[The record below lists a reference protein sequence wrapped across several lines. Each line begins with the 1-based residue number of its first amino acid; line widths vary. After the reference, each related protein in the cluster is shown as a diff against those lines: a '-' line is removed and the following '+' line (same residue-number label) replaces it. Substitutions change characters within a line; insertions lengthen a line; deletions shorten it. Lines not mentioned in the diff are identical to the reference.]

1 MPPDR
6 PATKVAIIRPYAAL
20 PSENGSNDRY
30 VNLARR
36 LIAQGAKVELICSDF
51 IHNAKKHRNPSEII
65 FNLQKFPFLVQI
77 HALAYSGNLSPAR
90 IAHEILFG
98 FSALIHLLSKP
109 KPDVVVVGE
118 PLFGVGW
125 IMLAYG
131 FLFRVPVIGDVID
144 LWPEAD
150 TASHGGLVGSVKNA
164 IYEILRKSRQLRL
177 GCYRAVSFVSR
188 SYAER
193 LMPHAFDAPV
203 FYWGSELTRNNPY
216 APSNGP
222 LTAIYAGSFGVGYD
236 IASVLDAARKIRA
249 EMPGRFRILIAGS
262 GPQRDEVERAHAAG
276 EVEYLGMLD
285 QARLTEV
292 YEQADIGLL
301 PYKAGSMVAMPIKF
315 YDYINFG
322 LFTLISLDM
331 EAADIVRKNGIGAA
345 YKAGDAGNLV
355 QQLKATGADYEAP
368 RRAREI
374 CAGLAMEFSV
384 TTQYDRFARFVLD
397 HARTTH

>member
-1 MPPDR
+1 V
-6 PATKVAIIRPYAAL
+6 TQVTVIRPYAAL

-30 VNLARR
+30 VNLCRR

-51 IHNAKKHRNPSEII
+51 IHNAKKRRAPADVI
-65 FNLQKFPFLVQI
+65 FNLQKLPFLVQL
-77 HALAYSGNLSPAR
+77 HTLPYSGNLSPAR

-98 FSALIHLLSKP
+98 FSALLHLLSKP

-131 FLFRVPVIGDVID
+131 LIFRVPVVADVID

-150 TASHGGLVGSVKNA
+150 TNTPAGFLGAVKNT
-164 IYEILRKSRQLRL
+164 IYKTLSKSRELRF

-193 LMPHAFDAPV
+193 LMPHIFDAPV
-203 FYWGSELTRNNPY
+203 FYWGSELARNKPY
-216 APSNGP
+216 VSSGNP

-236 IASVLDAARKIRA
+236 IDAVLDAAKKVRA

-262 GPQRDEVERAHAAG
+262 GPQRAAVEKAHTSG
-276 EVEYLGMLD
+276 EIEYLGMLD

-331 EAADIVRKNGIGAA
+331 EAADIVRKNTIGAA
-345 YKAGDAGNLV
+345 YKAGDASNLF
-355 QQLKATGADYEAP
+355 QQLKTASTDTEAL
-368 RRAREI
+368 RRAREA
-374 CAGLAMEFSV
+374 CAGLAKEFSV
-384 TTQYDRFARFVLD
+384 TSQYDRFAHFILD
-397 HARTTH
+397 QVQAAH